1 MKDWIAVLGEAVERM
16 YGSPAKFVF
25 TTSVSLSGE
34 RRAVLAYEIQMHGRT
49 SLCFAWNEPT
59 AQNHP
64 CIVLRTNEFPTATD
78 AVFAVAG
85 SKSLH
90 SQSRSR
96 GT

>member
-1 MKDWIAVLGEAVERM
+1 MKDWIAVLGEAVERT

-25 TTSVSLSGE
+25 TTSVNLDGE
-34 RRAVLAYEIQMHGRT
+34 RRAVLAYEIQVHGHT

-59 AQNHP
+59 AHNHP
-64 CIVLRTNEFPTATD
+64 CIVLRTTEFPTATD

-85 SKSLH
+85 SGSL
-90 SQSRSR
+90 QSPMRSR